1 MSQRSRGFGVEAAQL
16 QLVARQYNDEAGE
29 IATIKDTVVTNV
41 GEGQVGR
48 HFRAVAAP
56 YRQAF
61 EQFGRN
67 LDKFA
72 AQTTSIAVRVNES
85 GTAYARTE
93 DANQRRIGRVH

>member
-1 MSQRSRGFGVEAAQL
+1 MSNRSHGYGVEAAQL

-29 IATIKDTVVTNV
+29 ITAIKDTVVTNV

-61 EQFGRN
+61 EQFSRN

-72 AQTTSIAVRVNES
+72 AHTTSIGVRVNES

>member
-1 MSQRSRGFGVEAAQL
+1 VSTRSHGYGVEAAQL

-29 IATIKDTVVTNV
+29 ITAIKDTVVTNV

-61 EQFGRN
+61 EAFSRN

-72 AQTTSIAVRVNES
+72 AHTTSIGVRVNES

>member
-1 MSQRSRGFGVEAAQL
+1 MSTRSHGFGVEAAQL
-16 QLVARQYNDEAGE
+16 QVVARQYNDEAGE
-29 IATIKDTVVTNV
+29 ITAIKDTVLTNV

-48 HFRAVAAP
+48 HFRTVAAP

-67 LDKFA
+67 LDRFS
-72 AQTTSIAVRVNES
+72 AQTTSIGVRVNQVATE
-85 GTAYARTE
+85 YARTE

>member
-1 MSQRSRGFGVEAAQL
+1 VSTRSHGFGVEAAQL
-16 QLVARQYNDEAGE
+16 QVVARQFNDEAGE
-29 IATIKDTVVTNV
+29 ITAIKDTVVTNV

-67 LDKFA
+67 LDTFA
-72 AQTTSIAVRVNES
+72 ARTTTIAVRTNE
-85 GTAYARTE
+85 TATQYARTE

>member
-1 MSQRSRGFGVEAAQL
+1 VTNRSHGYGVEAAQL
-16 QLVARQYNDEAGE
+16 QVVARQYNDEAGE
-29 IATIKDTVVTNV
+29 ITAIKDTVVSNV

-67 LDKFA
+67 LDTFGA
-72 AQTTSIAVRVNES
+72 RATAIAVQVNAVSE
-85 GTAYARTE
+85 AYARTE
-93 DANQRRIGRVH
+93 DANQRRIGRVL

>member
-1 MSQRSRGFGVEAAQL
+1 MSTRSHGFGVEAAQL
-16 QLVARQYNDEAGE
+16 QVVARQYNDEAGE
-29 IATIKDTVVTNV
+29 ITAIKDTVVTNV

-67 LDKFA
+67 LDTFA
-72 AQTTSIAVRVNES
+72 ARATTIATRTNE
-85 GTAYARTE
+85 TATRYARTE
-93 DANQRRIGRVH
+93 DANQRRIGGVH

>member
-1 MSQRSRGFGVEAAQL
+1 MSTRSHGFGVEAAQL
-16 QLVARQYNDEAGE
+16 QLVGRQYNDESGE
-29 IATIKDTVVTNV
+29 IAAIRDTVVTNV

-48 HFRAVAAP
+48 AFQAVAAP

-72 AQTTSIAVRVNES
+72 AQTTSIGARVNAA
-85 GTAYARTE
+85 GDAYARTE
-93 DANQRRIGRVH
+93 DANQRRIGRVY

>member
-1 MSQRSRGFGVEAAQL
+1 VSTRSQGFGVEPAQL
-16 QLVARQYNDEAGE
+16 QLVGRQYSDEAGE
-29 IATIKDTVVTNV
+29 ISAIKDTVVTNV

-72 AQTTSIAVRVNES
+72 AHTTSIGGRVNEA
-85 GTAYARTE
+85 GATYARTD
-93 DANQRRIGRVH
+93 DANRRRIGRVH

>member
-1 MSQRSRGFGVEAAQL
+1 VSTRSHGFGVEAAQL

-29 IATIKDTVVTNV
+29 ITGIKDTVVTNV

-48 HFRAVAAP
+48 HFRAVATP

-61 EQFGRN
+61 EQFGKN

-72 AQTTSIAVRVNES
+72 AQTTSIAVRVNQS
-85 GTAYARTE
+85 GTEYQRTE

>member
-1 MSQRSRGFGVEAAQL
+1 MSNRSHGFGVEAAQL

-29 IATIKDTVVTNV
+29 ITAIKDTVVTNV

-48 HFRAVAAP
+48 HFQSVAAT

-61 EQFGRN
+61 EGFGRN

-72 AQTTSIAVRVNES
+72 AHTTAIAVRTNEVA
-85 GTAYARTE
+85 GAYARTE

>member
-1 MSQRSRGFGVEAAQL
+1 MTTRSRGFGVEAAQL
-16 QLVARQYNDEAGE
+16 QLVGRQYNDEAGE
-29 IATIKDTVVTNV
+29 ITSIKDTVVTNV

-67 LDKFA
+67 IEKFA
-72 AQTTSIAVRVNES
+72 AHTTSIGVRVNEA
-85 GTAYARTE
+85 GTAYARTD
-93 DANQRRIGRVH
+93 DANRRRLGRVH

>member
-1 MSQRSRGFGVEAAQL
+1 VTTRSHGFGVEAAQL
-16 QLVARQYNDEAGE
+16 QVVGRQFHDESGE
-29 IATIKDTVVTNV
+29 IAAIKDTVVTNV

-48 HFRAVAAP
+48 AFRSVAAP

-72 AQTTSIAVRVNES
+72 AQTTAIAVRVNAA

>member
-1 MSQRSRGFGVEAAQL
+1 VPTRSPGFGVEAAQL

-29 IATIKDTVVTNV
+29 ITSISDTVVTNV

-48 HFRAVAAP
+48 HFGAVAAP

-61 EQFGRN
+61 EAFGRN
-67 LDKFA
+67 LAKFGEQA
-72 AQTTSIAVRVNES
+72 TAIAVRVNQT

-93 DANQRRIGRVH
+93 DANQRRIGTVH